1 MELQTQNG
9 RLKPGGAFKL
19 VATGYFLGAGV
30 IFLPLFAL
38 ISVITVISIAAGGP
52 AVLNGE
58 QVQGGPAIFVAIL
71 PLVMLP
77 VILAIQALVFGGL
90 AVLGLWLY
98 NKWRPILVVES

>member
-19 VATGYFLGAGV
+19 LATGYFLGAAV

-38 ISVITVISIAAGGP
+38 IAVIAAISIGAGGP
-52 AVLNGE
+52 ALLNGE
-58 QVQGGPAIFVAIL
+58 QVQGGAAIFVAIL

-77 VILAIQALVFGGL
+77 MILAMQALMIGGL

-98 NKWRPILVVES
+98 NKWRPILVVEG